1 MDVASMF
8 PVGTPVNHQ
17 LPEYNGFGSLEDSEQ
32 NCKKINP
39 DRPKKNYIKM
49 LANGNEKL
57 RFKAKMVFFVSLGP
71 DHENFKIPGRIRT
84 KK

>member
-1 MDVASMF
+1 MAQPPAMDVASMF

-57 RFKAKMVFFVSLGP
+57 RFKAKMVLFCFTPTGP
-71 DHENFKIPGRIRT
+71 RKF
-84 KK
+84 